1 MKRRILALSATAALA
16 IAALAP
22 TAQAAITKPKMEA
35 PSCTLIANVVADTVC
50 EPDHVGAPTR

>member
-16 IAALAP
+16 LTALAP
-22 TAQAAITKPKMEA
+22 AAQAAINKPKMEA

-50 EPDHVGAPTR
+50 EPDQQGPQTR